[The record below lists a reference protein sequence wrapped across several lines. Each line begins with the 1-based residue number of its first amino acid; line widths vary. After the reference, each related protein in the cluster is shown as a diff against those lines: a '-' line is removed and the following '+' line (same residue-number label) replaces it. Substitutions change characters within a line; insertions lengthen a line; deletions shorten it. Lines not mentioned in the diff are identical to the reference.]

1 MVQKGEKDI
10 IIVGLQTDKCINA
23 TVISGFEH
31 GFNIAIPAYA
41 NSTIDNDYMESK
53 KSYLYYNEF
62 MWQGR
67 FAECISVE
75 EAIKRMNN

>member
-10 IIVGLQTDKCINA
+10 IIVGLQTDKRINA

-53 KSYLYYNEF
+53 KVI
-62 MWQGR
+62 
-67 FAECISVE
+67 CIT
-75 EAIKRMNN
+75 MNSCGKDALQNVFR